1 MQAVERFHMTSLP
14 SHWCPKTM
22 KRQPCWWT
30 KPFLFFPYVK
40 AKAFFCSNIF
50 VLFERPLTTWVYVL
64 HHSVK
69 THIWFF
75 DCFVAIDIRD
85 DLITMAV
92 KSSSRFFVHQMW
104 IHDPDVN
111 HSEES
116 YENTDQVRHQ
126 CHLDQ
131 ELRCVWRSGLLEPG
145 NYCARYGHHYE
156 HARIMYHH
164 NSCKRQQIFW
174 SSVFNTGKQNGG

>member
-1 MQAVERFHMTSLP
+1 
-14 SHWCPKTM
+14 M
-22 KRQPCWWT
+22 KRQPCWCS

-92 KSSSRFFVHQMW
+92 KSSSRLFVYHMW
-104 IHDPDVN
+104 IRDPDVN

-116 YENTDQVRHQ
+116 YENTKQVRHQ

-131 ELRCVWRSGLLEPG
+131 ELRCVWRNGLREPG
-145 NYCARYGHHYE
+145 NYRARYGHHYE

-174 SSVFNTGKQNGG
+174 SSVFNTGKQNRG